1 MSFLLD
7 TDVLSEFRKGDR
19 ADRAAVAWLRRR
31 RSDDL
36 YVSVLSLGELRRGV
50 ERVRRRGDTKGVRSL
65 EGWLATVVDG
75 YTGRIVNVDRSIA
88 DRWGRLGVPDPVPDI
103 DGLIAATAIERN
115 LTVATRNVRQ
125 FARTGARYTN
135 PFDGT

>member
-19 ADRAAVAWLRRR
+19 ADRAAVAWLRKRK
-31 RSDDL
+31 SDDL

-50 ERVRRRGDTKGVRSL
+50 ERIKRRGDSVAARSL
-65 EGWLATVVDG
+65 EGWLATVVNG
-75 YTGRIVNVDRSIA
+75 YTGRIVGIDQSIA

-115 LTVATRNVRQ
+115 LTVSTRNVRH

>member
-19 ADRAAVAWLRRR
+19 ADPLAVAWLRERE
-31 RSDDL
+31 SDDL

-50 ERVRRRGDTKGVRSL
+50 ERIRRRGDATAATSL
-65 EGWLATVVDG
+65 ENWLATVVDR
-75 YTGRIVNVDRSIA
+75 YTGRIVNIDQSIA
-88 DRWGRLGVPDPVPDI
+88 ERWGRLGVPDPVPTI

-115 LTVATRNVRQ
+115 LTVATRNVRH
-125 FARTGARYTN
+125 FARTGVRYIN